1 MLTAVSESALMAS
14 ANISLDPAAVPF
26 VSVVNAILIFVVYD
40 LSIGRSVSDGC
51 VSGDVSGVG
60 LFNSSLKCST
70 HLSNFLL
77 LL

>member
-40 LSIGRSVSDGC
+40 LLKIAVDREVCIEWLCVGRCFWCWSI
-51 VSGDVSGVG
+51 
-60 LFNSSLKCST
+60 
-70 HLSNFLL
+70 
-77 LL
+77 

>member
-40 LSIGRSVSDGC
+40 L
-51 VSGDVSGVG
+51 
-60 LFNSSLKCST
+60 LKIAVDREVCI
-70 HLSNFLL
+70 
-77 LL
+77 